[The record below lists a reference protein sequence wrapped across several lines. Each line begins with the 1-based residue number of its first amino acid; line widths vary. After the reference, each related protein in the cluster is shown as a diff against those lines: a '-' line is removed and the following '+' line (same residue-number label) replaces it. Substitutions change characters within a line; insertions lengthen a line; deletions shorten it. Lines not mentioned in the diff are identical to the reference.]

1 MSVSL
6 NLVST
11 AGFHGYRAS
20 CQRLSELSLIAAC
33 FFLPWSVALMN
44 VATLLMA
51 LCWILSGKCLELPN
65 ILRRSP
71 SAALAIALFLLLTAS
86 LIYTTATFAYGLDIV
101 SKYRKLLY
109 LPVVLSIASGM
120 PLVRRRA
127 IDAFLWGCGLLLLVS
142 YGKLVTIEL
151 SGMLFNAAF
160 IDWDRF
166 SLIYATV
173 IDRHG
178 FSIVHYITHSFFM
191 AVFIFF
197 LIERAIGTKN
207 GRWRWALLLVAALAG
222 YNLFYTT
229 PGRTGWGLCLA
240 LLAFICI
247 RRCSWRWLGAGA
259 LVLAALVA
267 ITWQSS
273 SVVVQRCQEFINET
287 EFYQPGASHTSMG
300 MRYDWWHNA
309 FDLFRQAPWLG
320 KGVGSFA
327 REQEK
332 LVASLHQG
340 TEPSDNPHNE
350 YLLIAEQTGAAGL
363 LLFAALLAAPAIEA
377 KRRGLPADDRR
388 LVEGVA
394 LAMALGCLANSF
406 LFDSQQGHFFILMT
420 ALLLAEIGAGGK
432 EKRIQD

>member
-1 MSVSL
+1 MSVSQ
-6 NLVST
+6 NPITT
-11 AGFHGYRAS
+11 AELHGYRAF

-44 VATLLMA
+44 IATLLMA

-71 SAALAIALFLLLTAS
+71 SAALAIALFLLLAAS
-86 LIYTTATFAYGLDIV
+86 LVYTTATFAYGLDIV

-109 LPVVLSIASGM
+109 LPVVLSIVAGA
-120 PLVRRRA
+120 PAVRRRA

-142 YGKLVTIEL
+142 YGKLAAINL
-151 SGMLFNAAF
+151 GALLFDAAL
-160 IDWDRF
+160 IDWDRC
-166 SLIYATV
+166 SLIYATI

-178 FSIVHYITHSFFM
+178 FSIVHYITHGFFM
-191 AVFIFF
+191 ALFIFF
-197 LIERAIGTKN
+197 LIERAIGAKS
-207 GRWRWALLLVAALAG
+207 GRWRWALFVVVALAG
-222 YNLFYTT
+222 YNLFYTM

-240 LLAFICI
+240 LIAFICI

-259 LVLAALVA
+259 LVLAALIA

-273 SVVVQRCQEFINET
+273 SFVALRCQELINET

-309 FDLFRQAPWLG
+309 IDLIGQAPWLG
-320 KGVGSFA
+320 NGVGSFP
-327 REQEK
+327 REQAK
-332 LVASLHQG
+332 LVASLNQG

-350 YLLIAEQTGAAGL
+350 YLLITEQTGAVGL
-363 LLFAALLAAPAIEA
+363 LLFAALLAVPVIEA

-388 LVEGVA
+388 LIEGVA

-406 LFDSQQGHFFILMT
+406 LFDSQQGHFFILMM
-420 ALLLAEIGAGGK
+420 ALLLAADGAGDD